1 MSDRDGRLSTSADAP
16 AHGPGL
22 VANRIE
28 PLPVQ
33 TSGRPAQP
41 RLRYSDRIQQ
51 FDIDVDALYRDLREQ
66 LDGEVR
72 LDQTARVIYSTD
84 ASNYRQIPI
93 GVVLPRHAEDVVR
106 TVRIARSHGAPI
118 LGRGGGTSL
127 AGQCCNTGLVIDFS
141 KYMNHVLEVN
151 PELRWARVEP
161 GVILDDLRQAAEQHH
176 LTFGPDPA
184 THSHCTLGG
193 MIGNNS
199 CGIHAIVAG
208 RTAENVQELD
218 ILTYDGLRL
227 RVGPASEDELEARCG
242 AAGREGEIFRAL
254 RELRDKHAAEIR
266 ERFPDIPRRGSGYP
280 LEQLLPE
287 HGFHVARALVGTES
301 TCVLV
306 LEAKVRLIESPRE
319 RTMLVLG
326 YPDVFAA
333 GDHVVRVRELEPI
346 GLEGIDEAL
355 TRDMRDKGL
364 HVENLELLPEGR
376 GWLLAE
382 FGGDTREE
390 AESRA
395 RRAAAAIAAEADP
408 PSCRVLVDRDEQDT
422 VWEIRESG
430 LGATAHVPGRPET
443 WPGWEDAAVP
453 PARIGAYLRDF
464 RKLLDR
470 YGYDCD
476 LYGHFGDGCVHCRI
490 DFDLANAEGIARYRA
505 FAHDAARLVISYGG
519 SLSGE
524 HGDGQS
530 RAELLA
536 MMYGESL
543 VGAFRMFKTIWDPDG
558 KMNPGKVVDPYRLD
572 ENLRVDVAR
581 PDMDEQTWFRY
592 PDDDGRFSGAL
603 LRCVGV
609 GKCRRVEGGTM
620 CPSFMA
626 TREEQHTTRG
636 RARALYEMI
645 RGDSAV
651 AGWDSEEVRE
661 TLDLC
666 LSCKGCKGECPVN
679 VDIATY
685 RAEFLAHYYERHR
698 RPRTAWS
705 FGLVPWWSRIAA
717 LAPGIAN
724 FFSRTP
730 PFSAAAKQLAGIA
743 PHREA
748 PAFASRAERRG
759 ARWSVGGDGPPVLLW
774 VDTFNEAFHPA
785 TITAAKELLRDAGYR
800 VTLSKPGLCC
810 GRPLYEYGM
819 LGLARDLLL
828 RNLDE
833 LAPLAARGVPMI
845 GLEPSCLSVFRD
857 ELPSLLAGDPRAKMV
872 AASFV
877 TLSEFI
883 SRERDRFPLPRLA
896 GRAIVQIHCH
906 QRSVLDGDLQT
917 RLLRS
922 AGLDVEVPEP
932 GCCGM
937 AGAFGFEAGD
947 KYEVSMRI
955 GERALLPAV
964 RRAPL
969 RTLVV
974 ANGFSCREQIA
985 QKSGRHAVHL
995 AEALRNASRA
1005 GRAAHRRNA

>member
-1 MSDRDGRLSTSADAP
+1 MSADERRHIATSEPAP
-16 AHGPGL
+16 SHGPGRFASR
-22 VANRIE
+22 VA
-28 PLPVQ
+28 PMPAA
-33 TSGRPAQP
+33 TDGRPSRP
-41 RLRYSDRIQQ
+41 RLHHADRLQSL
-51 FDIDVDALYRDLREQ
+51 DVDLDALYRDLRDSI
-66 LDGEVR
+66 DGEVR

-93 GVVLPRHAEDVVR
+93 GVVLPRHAEDVVQTMR
-106 TVRIARSHGAPI
+106 VARAHGAPI

-141 KYMNHVLEVN
+141 KYMNRILELN
-151 PELRWARVEP
+151 PEERWARVEP

-208 RTAENVQELD
+208 RTAENVEELD
-218 ILTYDGLRL
+218 VVTYDGVRL
-227 RVGPASEDELEARCG
+227 RAGPTGDRELDRRCT

-254 RELRDKHAAEIR
+254 RALRDDHAERIR
-266 ERFPDIPRRGSGYP
+266 ERFPDIPRRGSGYA
-280 LEQLLPE
+280 LEYLLPE
-287 HGFHVARALVGTES
+287 NGFHVARALVGTES

-319 RTMLVLG
+319 RTMVVFG

-333 GDHVVRVRELEPI
+333 GDHVPRVRELEPI

-364 HVENLELLPEGR
+364 HVSNLDLLPEGR

-390 AESRA
+390 AEERA
-395 RRAAAAIAAEADP
+395 RRAAAAIASEPDP
-408 PSCRVLVDRDEQDT
+408 PSHRVLVDRGEQNT

-453 PARIGAYLRDF
+453 PAKVGAYLRDF

-476 LYGHFGDGCVHCRI
+476 LYGHFGDGCIHCRI
-490 DFDLANAEGIARYRA
+490 DFDLATGEGIARYRT
-505 FAHDAARLVISYGG
+505 FVEDAARLVVSYGG

-530 RAELLA
+530 RGELLSL
-536 MMYGESL
+536 MYGEEL
-543 VGAFRMFKTIWDPDG
+543 VGAFRAFRKIWDPDG

-572 ENLRVDVAR
+572 EHLRLDAPR
-581 PDMDEQTWFRY
+581 SEMDERAWFRY
-592 PDDDGRFSGAL
+592 PEDGNFSGAL

-626 TREEQHTTRG
+626 TREEEHTTRG

-645 RGDSAV
+645 RGDSV
-651 AGWDSEEVRE
+651 LDGWNSEEVRE
-661 TLDLC
+661 TLELC
-666 LSCKGCKGECPVN
+666 LSCKGCKAECPVN

-685 RAEFLAHYYERHR
+685 KSEFLAHYYETHR
-698 RPRTAWS
+698 RPRTAFT
-705 FGLVPWWSRIAA
+705 FGLIPWLSRIAA
-717 LAPGIAN
+717 IAP
-724 FFSRTP
+724 
-730 PFSAAAKQLAGIA
+730 AAANLAAATSLAKLAAGIS
-743 PHREA
+743 PHRA
-748 PAFASRAERRG
+748 PPRFASRAERRS
-759 ARWSVGGDGPPVLLW
+759 ARRKVHGDGPPILLW
-774 VDTFNEAFHPA
+774 ADTFNDAFHPR
-785 TITAAKELLRDAGYR
+785 TIVAAKELLRGAGYS
-800 VTLSKPGLCC
+800 VLLSRPRLCC
-810 GRPLYEYGM
+810 GRPLYEYGF
-819 LGLARDLLL
+819 LGRARTLLG
-828 RNLDE
+828 RSLDA
-833 LAPLAARGVPMI
+833 LAPLVARGIPIV
-845 GLEPSCLSVFRD
+845 GLEPSCVSVFRD
-857 ELPSLLAGDPRAKMV
+857 ELPNLLAGDPRAKPV
-872 AASFV
+872 AAAFL
-877 TLSEFI
+877 TLSELVV
-883 SRERDRFPLPRLA
+883 RERERFALPRRE
-896 GRAIVQIHCH
+896 GRALLQVHCH
-906 QRSVLDGDLQT
+906 QRAVLDGDAET
-917 RLLRS
+917 RLLRDL
-922 AGLDVEVPEP
+922 GFEVDVPEP

-937 AGAFGFEAGD
+937 AGAFGFERGE
-947 KYEVSMRI
+947 KYEVSMRLA
-955 GERALLPAV
+955 ERALLPAV

-969 RTLVV
+969 RTVII
-974 ANGFSCREQIA
+974 ADGFSCREQIA
-985 QKSGRHAVHL
+985 QKSGRRGMHL
-995 AEALRNASRA
+995 AEVLNAPR
-1005 GRAAHRRNA
+1005 